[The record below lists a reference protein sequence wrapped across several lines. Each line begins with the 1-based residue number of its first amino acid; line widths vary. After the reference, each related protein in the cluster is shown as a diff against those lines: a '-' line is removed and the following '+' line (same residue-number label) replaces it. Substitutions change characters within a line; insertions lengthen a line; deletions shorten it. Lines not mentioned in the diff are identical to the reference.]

1 MTLAKLCFMNSS
13 RQELR
18 GPDMAES
25 LGEEDQI
32 KLSILIVQTRA
43 NTDVP
48 ILQIITPS
56 FPQSPN
62 PHHPN
67 AHSFSLPPPLSPGHI
82 KLNYLQ
88 SLGQDVTLSTYIQLF
103 KYVTLPSSFLFG
115 LANFHSDS
123 G

>member
-1 MTLAKLCFMNSS
+1 MTLAKLRFMNSS

-32 KLSILIVQTRA
+32 KLIILLVQTSA

-48 ILQIITPS
+48 ILQIITPP

-62 PHHPN
+62 PHH
-67 AHSFSLPPPLSPGHI
+67 L

-103 KYVTLPSSFLFG
+103 KHVTLPSSFLFG
-115 LANFHSDS
+115 LANFQSDS